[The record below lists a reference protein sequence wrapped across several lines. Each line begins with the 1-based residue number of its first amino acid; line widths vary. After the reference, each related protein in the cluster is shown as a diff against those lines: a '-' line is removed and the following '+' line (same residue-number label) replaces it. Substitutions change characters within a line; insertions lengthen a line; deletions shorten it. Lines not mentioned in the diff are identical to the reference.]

1 MVFDQL
7 LNFDQVGFD
16 HLVFFQPRELV
27 CANIKVKKLE
37 NPPKL
42 ENDLKWPTF
51 RATVKGYN
59 CSQERGGEILYLLFK
74 RFVHLSI
81 LK

>member
-27 CANIKVKKLE
+27 CANIKIKNLE

-51 RATVKGYN
+51 RATVKG
-59 CSQERGGEILYLLFK
+59 
-74 RFVHLSI
+74 
-81 LK
+81 